1 MLLSWVIKLLLL
13 EKNDVFASVSAS
25 REQSR
30 EQFGEDAGGVDPH
43 QPGLRTTR

>member
-1 MLLSWVIKLLLL
+1 MLLSWVIKLLL

-30 EQFGEDAGGVDPH
+30 EQFGEDAGGVDHH